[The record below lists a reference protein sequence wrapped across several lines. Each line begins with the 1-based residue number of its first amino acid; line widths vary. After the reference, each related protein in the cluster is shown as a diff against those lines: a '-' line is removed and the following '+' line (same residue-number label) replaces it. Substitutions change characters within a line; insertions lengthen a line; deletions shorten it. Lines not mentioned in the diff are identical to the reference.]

1 MKSFL
6 SLTTCKDKYV
16 SECTFLSSKSNK
28 QTTTKKQESK
38 KAKETNEE
46 KIICPE
52 NRLKKQI
59 CGRPGEDFSRHPHF
73 RKQDCYFL
81 WALCNLVFSCECC
94 EIFKN
99 SFFYRTCPVAA
110 SKRFSTRHM
119 EIRLQIKA
127 QFLFLEII
135 KTTMLHHEGT
145 PKTSSPRICD
155 IIKNKHGTEYELLQK
170 KMIGKYSYQIFL
182 SIQQSILKVSIMF
195 WLPKYVTVTSI
206 IQTWYKHRFLVF
218 MIFCIVI
225 FIIILF
231 IIINI
236 YHWRFSWG
244 QFQLRESVRIRS
256 FCGPYFPAFGREKL
270 LIRTLFT
277 QYSTDFIGHFQ
288 PRITINIPCKCMLIY
303 FVFKI
308 ERLT

>member
-1 MKSFL
+1 MKIFL
-6 SLTTCKDKYV
+6 ATRISGNKTVIFFGPYATWFFPVNVAKFLRTAFFIEHVRWLPQNDFQQDIWKSGCK
-16 SECTFLSSKSNK
+16 
-28 QTTTKKQESK
+28 
-38 KAKETNEE
+38 
-46 KIICPE
+46 
-52 NRLKKQI
+52 
-59 CGRPGEDFSRHPHF
+59 
-73 RKQDCYFL
+73 
-81 WALCNLVFSCECC
+81 
-94 EIFKN
+94 
-99 SFFYRTCPVAA
+99 
-110 SKRFSTRHM
+110 
-119 EIRLQIKA
+119 IKA

-206 IQTWYKHRFLVF
+206 IQTWYKHRCLVF
-218 MIFCIVI
+218 MIFCFVI

-231 IIINI
+231 IINI

-288 PRITINIPCKCMLIY
+288 PRVTINIPCKCMLIY